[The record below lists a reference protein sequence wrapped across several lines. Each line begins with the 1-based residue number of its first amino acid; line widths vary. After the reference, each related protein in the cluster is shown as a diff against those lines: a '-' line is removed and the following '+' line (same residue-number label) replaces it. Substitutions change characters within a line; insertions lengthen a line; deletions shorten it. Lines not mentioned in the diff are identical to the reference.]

1 MNKSIC
7 YTGKEA
13 QVADGGLSFVVDFT
27 HSKKAKKPK
36 LTSKKGRNGKGDNV
50 DEVSGLIK

>member
-1 MNKSIC
+1 M
-7 YTGKEA
+7 
-13 QVADGGLSFVVDFT
+13 ADGGLSFVVDFT